1 MGSAVTDP
9 RATAMPTNP
18 PSPVPVPDSAPPP
31 SPLGPRHPRLALGGP
46 RHPRRARGGRRR
58 ALARS
63 GTGGLALVI
72 GLAVAVSGCTRQP
85 VASGPRM
92 ELATATVYSSQ
103 GGSSAS
109 PVDAYLVIRN
119 NGAVDRL
126 VAAHSSAGG
135 TITLSGP
142 AAGNPADM
150 RAVSGI
156 TVPGHTLIRLVPN
169 GYHLVITNSGR
180 MKSGTEI
187 TLTLRFAHAG
197 TYQVAAEVTNPQT
210 GGSSYFLN

>member
-9 RATAMPTNP
+9 RATAMPTIP
-18 PSPVPVPDSAPPP
+18 PTSAR
-31 SPLGPRHPRLALGGP
+31 LPRLSRLRQP
-46 RHPRRARGGRRR
+46 RPAPGSGRR

-63 GTGGLALVI
+63 GTAGLVLAL
-72 GLAVAVSGCTRQP
+72 GLGVAGCSQQP
-85 VASGPRM
+85 AASGPRM
-92 ELATATVYSSQ
+92 EVATATVDSSS
-103 GGSSAS
+103 GNGAS
-109 PVDAYLVIRN
+109 PIDAYLVIRN
-119 NGAVDRL
+119 NGTADRL
-126 VAAHSSAGG
+126 ISARSSAGG

-142 AAGNPADM
+142 AGGNPASM
-150 RAVSGI
+150 RAVAGI

-169 GYHLVITNSGR
+169 GYHLVITNSGP

>member
-9 RATAMPTNP
+9 RATAMPP
-18 PSPVPVPDSAPPP
+18 M
-31 SPLGPRHPRLALGGP
+31 SPLSARLPRPARPPRPAAGLSRL
-46 RHPRRARGGRRR
+46 RAARQAPGGRRR

-63 GTGGLALVI
+63 GIGGLALVL
-72 GLAVAVSGCTRQP
+72 GLTLAGCSEQP
-85 VASGPRM
+85 ATSGPRM
-92 ELATATVYSSQ
+92 QLDTATVDSTQ
-103 GGSSAS
+103 GGTAS

-119 NGAVDRL
+119 TGSTDRL
-126 VAAHSSAGG
+126 ISARSSAGG
-135 TITLSGP
+135 TITLIGP
-142 AAGNPADM
+142 ADGNPAAM
-150 RAVSGI
+150 RVVDAI

-187 TLTLRFAHAG
+187 TLTLQFAHSG
-197 TYQVAAEVTNPQT
+197 TYQIAAEVTNPQT